1 MRTLIEPFKINQM
14 NAALIGGEQF
24 ASHMSEPSLTSVD
37 FTPLTLWRC
46 F

>member
-24 ASHMSEPSLTSVD
+24 ASHMSEPSLTSVG
-37 FTPLTLWRC
+37 FIPLTL
-46 F
+46 